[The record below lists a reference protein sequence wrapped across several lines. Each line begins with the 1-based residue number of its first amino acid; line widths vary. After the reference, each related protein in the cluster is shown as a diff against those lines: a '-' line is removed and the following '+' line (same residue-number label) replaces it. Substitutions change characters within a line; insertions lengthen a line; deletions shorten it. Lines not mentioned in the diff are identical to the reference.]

1 MEIKKASQ
9 IQIGGSHYKE
19 LKMSPLK
26 YILANKLSYCLG
38 NVVKYISRNKGSDAD
53 KINDL
58 LKAKHYIDLELEE
71 RYKVDENGK
80 PLI

>member
-1 MEIKKASQ
+1 M
-9 IQIGGSHYKE
+9 GSE
-19 LKMSPLK
+19 MC
-26 YILANKLSYCLG
+26 IRDR
-38 NVVKYISRNKGSDAD
+38 YISRNKGSDAD

-80 PLI
+80 PLIG